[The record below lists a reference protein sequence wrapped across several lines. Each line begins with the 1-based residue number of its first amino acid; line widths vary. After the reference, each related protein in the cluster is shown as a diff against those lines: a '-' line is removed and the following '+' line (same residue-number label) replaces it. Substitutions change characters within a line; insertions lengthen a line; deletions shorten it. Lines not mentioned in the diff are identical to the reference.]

1 MKIRKK
7 MIIIMPEMIDR
18 GVAVLAK
25 NLCEKMEIVQIII
38 AFE

>member
-7 MIIIMPEMIDR
+7 MISIMPEMIDI
-18 GVAVLAK
+18 GVAVPAK
-25 NLCEKMEIVQIII
+25 SFCEKMEIVQIII